1 MDHLFLPARCL
12 VFCFLQC
19 ARHLHCCLES
29 FVGHGDSLNE
39 IRTQPLKPSLVVS
52 ASKDESV
59 WLWNIHTGIC
69 ILIFSGAGRHRNEV
83 LSVVTIV
90 VVAVLGGL
98 PLAVTLT
105 CVGFQLVK
113 LWDQQLPFAV
123 IRQEL

>member
-83 LSVVTIV
+83 LSVVRRISACETMGSAITICSDKT
-90 VVAVLGGL
+90 G
-98 PLAVTLT
+98 TLT
-105 CVGFQLVK
+105 
-113 LWDQQLPFAV
+113 WP
-123 IRQEL
+123 R